1 MSGVERPPERTGWA
15 ASGVAS
21 NGDPAGELE
30 AVEPLETLGHGVSSE
45 LLDLLLAVMPDA
57 AVAVDGDGRIV
68 AVNARA
74 EDLFGYPAEE
84 LVGRAVE
91 LLVPERFRHLHR
103 DERTAYS
110 YAPQPRP
117 MGAGLDLSGRHR
129 DATEFPVEI
138 SLAPVGGDDRPLV
151 IAAVRDTSE
160 RKAAT
165 AAQAQLAAIVQSTL
179 DAIVAMTL
187 DGTITSWNPGA
198 TRLLGYAPNEM
209 IGQHI
214 SRLLPADGSPELE
227 ELLSGA
233 LAGHPA
239 SPLDTQW
246 LTKGGDELDLSISV
260 SPLRDRTDQVAG
272 FSVLAR
278 DITTRKLAEAQLRQQ
293 ERLQAA
299 TAEIRLSMLA
309 DTPLSATFDLICRRG
324 VDLLDADS
332 MLIVL
337 VEGGGH
343 RAIAGA
349 GDAVPLTGLML
360 DPPPSVVTD
369 TLRSGTTQT
378 AAAAGDPLDGIFGG
392 PQAGAPVRSS
402 RSPGGTLVA
411 MRSPAGRPFA
421 ADEIAVLEDLAS
433 AAALGTELARARED
447 REHVLLIGDRERI
460 ARDLH
465 DLVIQRLFGTGMGL
479 QGVLT
484 LIDNPTAAERVARA
498 VDDLDATIRE
508 IRTAIFALETPP
520 GAASGVRA
528 EILQLVESL
537 GPELGFEPAVHFDGP
552 VDNLVTEQIKPH
564 LLAVAREALS
574 NIAHHAHA
582 SRAELDLSVGRDVSL
597 VVVDDGV
604 GVGDPTRRSG
614 LANMRVRAETLGGTL
629 RLDTP
634 AGGGTRVEWRV
645 PASGPG

>member
-1 MSGVERPPERTGWA
+1 
-15 ASGVAS
+15 
-21 NGDPAGELE
+21 
-30 AVEPLETLGHGVSSE
+30 
-45 LLDLLLAVMPDA
+45 
-57 AVAVDGDGRIV
+57 
-68 AVNARA
+68 
-74 EDLFGYPAEE
+74 
-84 LVGRAVE
+84 
-91 LLVPERFRHLHR
+91 
-103 DERTAYS
+103 
-110 YAPQPRP
+110 
-117 MGAGLDLSGRHR
+117 
-129 DATEFPVEI
+129 
-138 SLAPVGGDDRPLV
+138 LV
-151 IAAVRDTSE
+151 IAAVRDTTE
-160 RKAAT
+160 RRAAT
-165 AAQAQLAAIVQSTL
+165 AAQAELAAIVQSTL
-179 DAIVAMTL
+179 DAIVAISL

-198 TRLLGYAPNEM
+198 ARLLGYGPEEM

-214 SRLLPADGSPELE
+214 SRVLPADGSPELE

-246 LTKGGDELDLSISV
+246 LTKGSRALDLSISV
-260 SPLRDRTDQVAG
+260 SPLRDRTDQVTG

-278 DITTRKLAEAQLRQQ
+278 DITKRKVAEAQLRRQ

-309 DTPLSATFDLICRRG
+309 DTPLSATLDLICRRG

-337 VEGGGH
+337 AEHDGH
-343 RAIAGA
+343 RVVAGA
-349 GDAVPLTGLML
+349 GAAVPLTGLIL
-360 DPPPSVVTD
+360 DPPPPVVTD
-369 TLRSGTTQT
+369 TLSSGTTRT
-378 AAAAGDPLDGIFGG
+378 AAAAADPLDGIFGG
-392 PQAGAPVRSS
+392 PQAGAPIRSS
-402 RSPGGTLVA
+402 RSRGAVLMA

-421 ADEIAVLEDLAS
+421 GDEIAVLEDLAS

-498 VDDLDATIRE
+498 VDDLDTTIRE
-508 IRTAIFALETPP
+508 IRTTIFALQTPP
-520 GAASGVRA
+520 GAATGVRA

-537 GPELGFEPAVHFDGP
+537 GPELRFEPAVHFDGP
-552 VDNLVTEQIKPH
+552 VDNLITEQTKPH

-574 NIAHHAHA
+574 NVAQHAHA
-582 SRAELDLSVGRDVSL
+582 SRAELDLSVGEDVVL

-604 GVGDPTRRSG
+604 GLSDPARSSG
-614 LANMRVRAETLGGTL
+614 LVNMRVRAETLGGTL
-629 RLDTP
+629 RLETP

-645 PASGPG
+645 PASGPR